1 MYEPIR
7 TQSVHTMAAQRCGMR
22 GLHRSREEELDI
34 RLAWHLTALLTL
46 TDELRALTPSRALD
60 DAADRLADR
69 ITRMRG
75 HAPLRATPS
84 TLAAEHS
91 TPARI
96 TALHQRAHQL
106 AGQAL
111 VVATTGGDTAGE
123 TLAAE
128 RLAAHATALGITAAG

>member
-7 TQSVHTMAAQRCGMR
+7 TQSVHTMAAQSCSMR
-22 GLHRSREEELDI
+22 GLHRTREEELDI
-34 RLAWHLTALLTL
+34 RLAGHLTALLTM
-46 TDELRALTPSRALD
+46 TDELRTLTPSRALD

-84 TLAAEHS
+84 AEHS

-111 VVATTGGDTAGE
+111 VVATTVGDTAGE

-128 RLAAHATALGITAAG
+128 RLAAHAASLGIAEAGR

>member
-7 TQSVHTMAAQRCGMR
+7 TQSVHTMAAQCSSMR

-34 RLAWHLTALLTL
+34 RLAGHLTALLTM

-75 HAPLRATPS
+75 SAPFRAAPSAGHAA
-84 TLAAEHS
+84 
-91 TPARI
+91 PARI
-96 TALHQRAHQL
+96 AALHQRAHQL

-111 VVATTGGDTAGE
+111 AVATTAGDTAGE
-123 TLAAE
+123 ALAAE
-128 RLAAHATALGITAAG
+128 RLAAHAAALGLTGPGR

>member
-69 ITRMRG
+69 ITHMRG
-75 HAPLRATPS
+75 HAPLRAAPT
-84 TLAAEHS
+84 AGRA
-91 TPARI
+91 TPAHI

-111 VVATTGGDTAGE
+111 VVATTTGDTAGE
-123 TLAAE
+123 SLAAE
-128 RLAAHATALGITAAG
+128 RLSAHAAALGITTAR

>member
-75 HAPLRATPS
+75 HAPLRAAPT
-84 TLAAEHS
+84 AGHA
-91 TPARI
+91 TPAHI

-111 VVATTGGDTAGE
+111 VVATTAGDTAGE
-123 TLAAE
+123 DLAAE
-128 RLAAHATALGITAAG
+128 RLAAHAAALGITEPGA

>member
-46 TDELRALTPSRALD
+46 TDELRALTPSHALD
-60 DAADRLADR
+60 DAADRLAAR
-69 ITRMRG
+69 ITHMRG
-75 HAPLRATPS
+75 HAPLRAAPTAS
-84 TLAAEHS
+84 RA
-91 TPARI
+91 TPAHI

-128 RLAAHATALGITAAG
+128 RLATHAAALGITAAG